1 MRNPARSVLRDNPL
15 LGERDGR
22 LLLGAQAL
30 DNVAIGVS
38 SIALPWLVLD
48 GGGSATAAG
57 IVYAFS
63 VVPYVVFGLIAGVAG
78 DRFRRRTILWTMH
91 LTQVGAAL
99 IVPFWALSGPPPLAV
114 ILVAA
119 FMIGTARVFVDAAVF
134 GAISALIGRDRF
146 VSGQATLSASWAI
159 GYLVGPA
166 IGGVLIAAIGPAF
179 ALVVEAVGFAI
190 ALGAILWMRRS
201 LDPAEPRIP
210 ERAVAMARE
219 GISVIFSSPRVRAF
233 TWLSVTWNLGAAAS
247 YALAVPLLRDTIG
260 LSSTQAG
267 IVLAVSASMGLL
279 VPLFL
284 ARLTD
289 RHGGS
294 RVAAGGTVGS
304 SLSILAMGLSPGFLT
319 VLLADAVRSLTDY
332 VVLSTVIG
340 ERQRGVPDRLQA
352 RVGITGRM
360 IAVTAIS
367 SGSLIG
373 SFLAGPIGVRGVFLV
388 SSAAV
393 AVAGAVT
400 LPGVLRVGHSRPGPK
415 MSD

>member
-1 MRNPARSVLRDNPL
+1 MRNPARSVLRENPL
-15 LGERDGR
+15 LAERDGR

-78 DRFRRRTILWTMH
+78 DRFRRRTILWSMH
-91 LTQVGAAL
+91 LAQILAAL
-99 IVPFWALSGPPPLAV
+99 VVPLWAIAGQPPLAV
-114 ILVAA
+114 ILAAA
-119 FMIGTARVFVDAAVF
+119 FAIGTARVFVDAAVF

-166 IGGVLIAAIGPAF
+166 IGGVLIAAVGPAF
-179 ALVVEAVGFAI
+179 ALVVEAIGFSI
-190 ALGAILWMRRS
+190 ALVAILLMRRS
-201 LDPAEPRIP
+201 LDPAEPRVA

-247 YALAVPLLRDTIG
+247 YALVVPLLRDTIG

-267 IVLAVSASMGLL
+267 TVLAVSAGMGLL

-284 ARLTD
+284 AQLTD
-289 RHGGS
+289 RYGGS
-294 RVAAGGTVGS
+294 RVAAGGTAGS
-304 SLSILAMGLSPGFLT
+304 SLSILAMGLSPGFVT
-319 VLLADAVRSLTDY
+319 VLFADAVRSLTDY

-373 SFLAGPIGVRGVFLV
+373 SFLAGPLGVRGVFV
-388 SSAAV
+388 ASSAAV
-393 AVAGAVT
+393 AVAGVVA
-400 LPGVLRVGHSRPGPK
+400 LPGVLRVGRV
-415 MSD
+415 

>member
-15 LGERDGR
+15 LGERARR

-400 LPGVLRVGHSRPGPK
+400 LPGVLRVGRG
-415 MSD
+415 

>member
-400 LPGVLRVGHSRPGPK
+400 LPGVLRVGRG
-415 MSD
+415 